1 MSSSIRGDSVLDFEE
16 AIKKLHPWRS
26 FSAIERRY
34 GVILKDDDLI
44 KLKELIIKNELEEA
58 VKFLHNIGD
67 KHNLKGTKLKAFIHE
82 VMMRAYYELDIMRVF
97 RLLEERQKE
106 EDRRKRNQGTEAR

>member
-1 MSSSIRGDSVLDFEE
+1 MLDFEK

-26 FSAIERRY
+26 FSAIERKY

-58 VKFLHNIGD
+58 VRFLHNIGD
-67 KHNLKGTKLKAFIHE
+67 KHNLEGTKLKAFIHE

-97 RLLEERQKE
+97 ELL
-106 EDRRKRNQGTEAR
+106 KRCQND